1 MILKTQNLI
10 LRSWKVDDAEELYHH
25 AKNPK
30 IGPIAGWPPHKN
42 VENSL
47 EIIQTVFAK
56 DETYAITLNGQIIG
70 CVGLLVY
77 PDGNHYWGENNAE
90 LGYWIAEEF
99 WGNNYACEASEK
111 LLIHGFNDLKLNK
124 IFASF
129 RKNNLQSKR
138 VLEKLNFKYFDEL
151 QNIDY
156 TGKCYLEIVM
166 SLENNDNGG

>member
-77 PDGNHYWGENNAE
+77 SDGNHYWGENNAE
-90 LGYWIAEEF
+90 LGYWIAEDF
-99 WGNNYACEASEK
+99 WGNNYACEESEK
-111 LLIHGFNDLKLNK
+111 LLIQGFKDLKLNK

-166 SLENNDNGG
+166 SLENNDTGG

>member
-1 MILKTQNLI
+1 MDCRRIL
-10 LRSWKVDDAEELYHH
+10 
-25 AKNPK
+25 
-30 IGPIAGWPPHKN
+30 
-42 VENSL
+42 
-47 EIIQTVFAK
+47 
-56 DETYAITLNGQIIG
+56 
-70 CVGLLVY
+70 
-77 PDGNHYWGENNAE
+77 
-90 LGYWIAEEF
+90 
-99 WGNNYACEASEK
+99 GNNYACEASEK
-111 LLIHGFNDLKLNK
+111 LLIHGFKDLKLNK

>member
-56 DETYAITLNGQIIG
+56 NETYAITLNVIYLFIEILRLVIIL
-70 CVGLLVY
+70 VGRR
-77 PDGNHYWGENNAE
+77 NN
-90 LGYWIAEEF
+90 
-99 WGNNYACEASEK
+99 N
-111 LLIHGFNDLKLNK
+111 
-124 IFASF
+124 
-129 RKNNLQSKR
+129 
-138 VLEKLNFKYFDEL
+138 
-151 QNIDY
+151 
-156 TGKCYLEIVM
+156 
-166 SLENNDNGG
+166 

>member
-30 IGPIAGWPPHKN
+30 IGPIA
-42 VENSL
+42 
-47 EIIQTVFAK
+47 K

-77 PDGNHYWGENNAE
+77 SDGNHYWGENNAE

-111 LLIHGFNDLKLNK
+111 LLIHGFKDLKLNK

-166 SLENNDNGG
+166 SLENNDTG